1 MEMNK
6 EWEILNDKLFINKS
20 LEKGEIMNAITSE
33 SKSVIHKIKRGLI
46 IKTYWTLGFIALFT
60 LLMFFSRN
68 TPQALMA
75 VGIIN
80 FIYIIGFIFIRLE
93 ANRINEDFSGDGNV
107 LDRLQANARIIK
119 RAFRFEFLVFMIPA
133 PLILLCFSL
142 WVPLMAG
149 ETFHTILHDGRFIA
163 STVRWCIVLTPFVYF
178 MGRYLHKKAF
188 GPYLN
193 TLNDNIGKLQGIE

>member
-1 MEMNK
+1 MEINK
-6 EWEILNDKLFINKS
+6 EWEILNDKLFNNQS
-20 LEKGEIMNAITSE
+20 LGKDEIMNAITSE

-46 IKTYWTLGFIALFT
+46 IKSYWSLGFIAFFT
-60 LLMFFSRN
+60 ILMFLSRN
-68 TPQALMA
+68 TPQAMVA

-93 ANRINEDFSGDGNV
+93 ANRIDADFSGDDNV

-142 WVPLMAG
+142 WIPLMAG
-149 ETFHTILHDGRFIA
+149 ETFHAILHDGRFLA
-163 STVRWCIVLTPFVYF
+163 STVKWCILLTPFVYF
-178 MGRYLHKKAF
+178 LGRYLHKKAF

-193 TLNDNIGKLQGIE
+193 TLNENIGKLQRVE